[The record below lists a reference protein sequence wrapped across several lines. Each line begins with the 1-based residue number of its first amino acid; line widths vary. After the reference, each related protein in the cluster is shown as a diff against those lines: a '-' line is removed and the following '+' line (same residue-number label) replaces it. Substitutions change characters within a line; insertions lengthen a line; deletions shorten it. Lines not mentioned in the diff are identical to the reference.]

1 MLATAPAGKRAPVAG
16 VAADVDDPRQ
26 HLDDAVAANGTQ
38 VAWLEG
44 QLADLVAASA
54 SSNAD
59 DEHDPEGT
67 TIAFERAQVTSLLRQ
82 ARRSGEDL
90 QRAVTRIAEGT
101 YGVCEA
107 CGGQIGVDR
116 LAARPDAA
124 TCIGCASA

>member
-107 CGGQIGVDR
+107 CGGPIGVDR

>member
-1 MLATAPAGKRAPVAG
+1 MLATAPAGKRAQVAG

-107 CGGQIGVDR
+107 CGGPIGVDR